1 MRQEEKDSIREQLA
15 RYVERYPSQNKA
27 AGSLKGT
34 SAGTISN
41 ILNGKYDNISDEM
54 FRNIA
59 AQVGGLRT
67 ETAWQ
72 IVHTGAWQEITY
84 ALDDAQQW
92 RNVTWVVGEAGC
104 GKTTTARLY
113 ATEHREVFY
122 ILCSED
128 MKRGDFVR
136 EIART
141 VGIRTEGCNIR
152 QVWELI
158 LDDLVQMDAPLL
170 IFDEADKL
178 TEPVFHYFISLY
190 NKLEDR
196 CGVVFLST
204 DYIKKRIAC
213 GLRYQKPG
221 YKEFYS
227 RMGRKF
233 FELEDTTAN
242 DVYAICAANGL
253 TDRRSID
260 AVIRDAEPCG
270 FDLRR
275 VKKAI
280 HRTKRMNDQQPLP
293 TLPRREGLKS
303 RNDKS
308 SPSGGVEGAAL

>member
-1 MRQEEKDSIREQLA
+1 MTQQEKDNIRERLA
-15 RYVERYPSQNKA
+15 QYVSRYPSQNKA
-27 AGSLKGT
+27 VGSLKGT
-34 SAGTISN
+34 STGTVSN

-54 FRNIA
+54 WRNLA
-59 AQVGGLRT
+59 SQVGGPRT
-67 ETAWQ
+67 DAGWN
-72 IVHTGAWQEITY
+72 IVHTGAYREITF

-92 RNVTWVVGEAGC
+92 RNVTWIVGEAGC

-113 ATEHREVFY
+113 ATERREVFY
-122 ILCSED
+122 ILCAED
-128 MKRGDFVR
+128 MRRGDFVR

-141 VGIRTEGCNIR
+141 VGIRTEGCTIR
-152 QVWELI
+152 QVWGLI

-190 NKLEDR
+190 NRLEDR

-204 DYIKKRIAC
+204 DYIKKRVAC

-233 FELEDTTAN
+233 FELDDTTAN
-242 DVYAICAANGL
+242 DVYAICTANGL
-253 TDRRSID
+253 SDRRAID
-260 AVIRDAEPCG
+260 AVIRDAESCG

-275 VKKAI
+275 VKKAV
-280 HRTKRMNDQQPLP
+280 HRTKRM
-293 TLPRREGLKS
+293 
-303 RNDKS
+303 
-308 SPSGGVEGAAL
+308 GGES